1 MHRKIIKIHPIL
13 IKEIKRF
20 FNVIFI
26 NYLQFITYVRQKHT
40 LWNIKNIKLRRVKVS
55 HYRFFKLKIRI
66 RVAHLMSE
74 RSANYWIMQCGEHLL
89 QIHAKERTRKRIV
102 ISKLYANFKQFFF
115 LDLRTEDHQL
125 RMKTD
130 RLYNVKRYT

>member
-1 MHRKIIKIHPIL
+1 MHRKIIKIHPII
-13 IKEIKRF
+13 IKKIKRF

-40 LWNIKNIKLRRVKVS
+40 LRNIKNIKLRRVKVS

-89 QIHAKERTRKRIV
+89 QIHAKERTRKG
-102 ISKLYANFKQFFF
+102 L
-115 LDLRTEDHQL
+115 
-125 RMKTD
+125 
-130 RLYNVKRYT
+130 

>member
-1 MHRKIIKIHPIL
+1 MHRKIIKIHPII
-13 IKEIKRF
+13 IKKIKRF

-26 NYLQFITYVRQKHT
+26 FFNVIFMNYLQFITYVRQKHT

-89 QIHAKERTRKRIV
+89 QIHAKERTRKG
-102 ISKLYANFKQFFF
+102 L
-115 LDLRTEDHQL
+115 
-125 RMKTD
+125 
-130 RLYNVKRYT
+130 

>member
-1 MHRKIIKIHPIL
+1 MWGALAPNSCKK
-13 IKEIKRF
+13 
-20 FNVIFI
+20 
-26 NYLQFITYVRQKHT
+26 
-40 LWNIKNIKLRRVKVS
+40 
-55 HYRFFKLKIRI
+55 
-66 RVAHLMSE
+66 
-74 RSANYWIMQCGEHLL
+74 ANQ
-89 QIHAKERTRKRIV
+89 KRIV

>member
-1 MHRKIIKIHPIL
+1 MHRKIIKIHPII
-13 IKEIKRF
+13 IKKIKRF
-20 FNVIFI
+20 FIVIFI

-40 LWNIKNIKLRRVKVS
+40 LWNIKLRRVKVS

-89 QIHAKERTRKRIV
+89 QIHAKERTRKG
-102 ISKLYANFKQFFF
+102 L
-115 LDLRTEDHQL
+115 
-125 RMKTD
+125 
-130 RLYNVKRYT
+130 

>member
-1 MHRKIIKIHPIL
+1 MHRKIIKIHPII
-13 IKEIKRF
+13 IKKIKRF

-26 NYLQFITYVRQKHT
+26 NYLQFITYVRQNHT

-74 RSANYWIMQCGEHLL
+74 RSANYWIMQCAEHLL
-89 QIHAKERTRKRIV
+89 QIHAKERTRKG
-102 ISKLYANFKQFFF
+102 L
-115 LDLRTEDHQL
+115 
-125 RMKTD
+125 
-130 RLYNVKRYT
+130 